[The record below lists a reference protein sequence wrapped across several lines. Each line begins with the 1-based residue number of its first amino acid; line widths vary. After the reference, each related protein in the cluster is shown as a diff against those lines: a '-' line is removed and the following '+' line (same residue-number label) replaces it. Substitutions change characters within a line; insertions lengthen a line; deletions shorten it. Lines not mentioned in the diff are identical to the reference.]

1 MRLKAGSTLR
11 NLRFAVAAAALCLA
25 APLAA
30 QTTVLRV
37 SNWLPPSHPIVKDMI
52 VPWARQ
58 VDAATEGR
66 VKVQV
71 LTTALGSPQSHF
83 DLAKDGVSDITYGV
97 HGYTPG
103 RFALAEMV
111 ELPFLSE
118 KAEPLSVAYWRVFE
132 KHLAK
137 AQEHAGTKVLSV
149 FTQGPGQIF
158 NTRRPI
164 RTIGDFE
171 GLKVRIPNVSTN
183 ELAKALKMVPLQA
196 PSSKSYELLSSGV
209 ADGIMFSKDSV
220 PFFKLE
226 KVLKY
231 ATLAPTGFY
240 NASFFLVMNES
251 AWNRLSERDRN
262 AIMGVS
268 GEAFARLAG
277 RAWDAADAGA
287 LDQMRAAGMNVDP
300 IAPSLIESIRQR
312 LAPLEVAWLDKVRG
326 GPVDAKAALDALRA
340 EIVNYGK

>member
-1 MRLKAGSTLR
+1 MKATGNTLR
-11 NLRFAVAAAALCLA
+11 SLRFAAALTALCLA
-25 APLAA
+25 ASVAA

-52 VPWARQ
+52 APWAKQ
-58 VDAATEGR
+58 VDAATGGR
-66 VKVQV
+66 VKIQI
-71 LTTALGSPQSHF
+71 LTNALGSPQAHF
-83 DLAKDGVSDITYGV
+83 DLAKDGISDITYGV
-97 HGYTPG
+97 HGYSPG
-103 RFALAEMV
+103 RFGLAEIV

-118 KAEPLSVAYWRVFE
+118 RAEPLSVAYWRVFE
-132 KHLAK
+132 KHLAQ
-137 AQEHAGTKVLSV
+137 ANEHAGTKVLSV

-158 NTRRPI
+158 NSRRPI
-164 RTIGDFE
+164 RAISDFE

-240 NASFFLVMNES
+240 NASFFLVMNEA
-251 AWNRLSERDRN
+251 AWSRLSARDQQ
-262 AIMGVS
+262 AIMSVS

-277 RAWDAADAGA
+277 RVWDAADAGA
-287 LDQMRAAGMNVDP
+287 LDQMRAAGMSIDP
-300 IAPSLIESIRQR
+300 LEPALFDAIKER
-312 LAPLEVAWLDKVRG
+312 LAPLEAAWIEKVRG
-326 GPVDAKAALDALRA
+326 GSVDGKAALNALRSEIDALS
-340 EIVNYGK
+340 K